1 MSVDI
6 WGVKIK
12 TSRGDV
18 DVNVHDRF
26 SDMLMVQ
33 VSKELIDGS
42 DPDELATIIAKAMN
56 AVQTAR
62 AKLAITSV
70 GVITPPMGDH
80 HA

>member
-26 SDMLMVQ
+26 SNMLMVQ

-62 AKLAITSV
+62 AKLAITEV
-70 GVITPPMGDH
+70 HDARPI
-80 HA
+80 